1 MRIYF
6 KEVTFRDYSRVGY
19 DSISISCSLYPYGSE
34 EGHDSTSTW
43 YFIEISDSYTKE
55 EAIKLA
61 RAAILKAQDSFISV
75 SEALSTLTNGRRR
88 RKRT

>member
-6 KEVTFRDYSRVGY
+6 KEVTFRDHSRVGY
-19 DSISISCSLYPYGSE
+19 DSVSISCSLYPYGTE
-34 EGHDSTSTW
+34 VGHDSTSTW
-43 YFIEISDSYTKE
+43 YFVEISDSYTRE
-55 EAIKLA
+55 EAIRLA

-75 SEALSTLTNGRRR
+75 SEALSALTSGKRR